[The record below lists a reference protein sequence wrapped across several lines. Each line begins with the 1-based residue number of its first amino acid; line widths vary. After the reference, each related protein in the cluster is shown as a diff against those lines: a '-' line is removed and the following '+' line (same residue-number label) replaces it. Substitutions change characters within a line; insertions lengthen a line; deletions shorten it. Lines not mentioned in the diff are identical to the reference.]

1 VLLDTRIGVRAKQ
14 CDWTG
19 ALAWRDHDMATQQEK
34 EAFLRGWRAAIDE
47 VLAVLA
53 SEAETFAD
61 EERDAA
67 ASGEYKLPGS
77 FALQEVRGS
86 FKGRHDLLAWLT
98 EIGPAA
104 ARANDPALG
113 AALDALIEGRA
124 SDAERVNLGLAR
136 LDES

>member
-1 VLLDTRIGVRAKQ
+1 
-14 CDWTG
+14 
-19 ALAWRDHDMATQQEK
+19 MATQQEK
-34 EAFLRGWRAAIDE
+34 EAFLRGWRTAMEE

-53 SEAETFAD
+53 AEAQTFAD

-98 EIGPAA
+98 ENGPTAA
-104 ARANDPALG
+104 HANDPALA
-113 AALDALIEGRA
+113 AALDAMIDGRA
-124 SDAERVNLGLAR
+124 TDAERASLGLSR
-136 LDES
+136 LEDN

>member
-1 VLLDTRIGVRAKQ
+1 
-14 CDWTG
+14 
-19 ALAWRDHDMATQQEK
+19 MATQEEK